1 MQKDFT
7 RLSTDELARDH
18 HFRNWILHPDW
29 ESDLFWKEFL
39 LNHPAQGDKVSLARE
54 LVIAAVRISGESLN
68 SSRKKIL
75 HGELISKIERHKKHI
90 RFRRIGFSL
99 VAAVA
104 LLLISF
110 AILDY
115 ATGTFDTTRV
125 YTTKYG
131 ERMEV
136 VLPDGSLVD
145 LNANSR
151 LILGDRWDKGHREV
165 WLDGEAYFQVKK
177 AYSTGVKF
185 TVHTLDLDIEVLGT
199 GFNVNSRS
207 TETKVYL
214 KEGKVRL
221 VLKDHEEDRQELF
234 LNPGD
239 LAHFQEDK
247 HQITRQ
253 NSKQAESLVSW
264 KSGYLIYNNASLTQV
279 IEDIQTSY
287 GKEVMVI
294 DSTLLDRR
302 INGALPTS
310 DLSEFVKMTE
320 LLFNVKAN
328 IEKNRII
335 LKN

>member
-18 HFRNWILHPDW
+18 CFRNWILHPDW
-29 ESDLFWKEFL
+29 ENDLFWKGFL
-39 LNHPAQGDKVSLARE
+39 LNHPSQSDKIALARE
-54 LVIAAVRISGESLN
+54 LVYAAVRISGESLTP
-68 SSRKKIL
+68 SRKKIL
-75 HGELISKIERHKKHI
+75 HEELISKIEKHKKHI
-90 RFRRIGFSL
+90 RFRRITYSL

-104 LLLISF
+104 LLLVSF
-110 AILDY
+110 VILDY
-115 ATGTFDTTRV
+115 VTGTFDTTRV
-125 YTTKYG
+125 YSTKFG

-145 LNANSR
+145 LNANSK
-151 LILGDRWDKGHREV
+151 LILGDHWEKGQREV
-165 WLDGEAYFQVKK
+165 WLEGEAYFQVKK
-177 AYSTGVKF
+177 NYSTGVKF
-185 TVHTLDLDIEVLGT
+185 TVQTSDLDIEVMGT
-199 GFNVNSRS
+199 GFNVNSRAA
-207 TETKVYL
+207 ETKVYL

-221 VLKDHEEDRQELF
+221 VLKDHEEDQQELF

-247 HQITRQ
+247 HHVTRQ
-253 NSKQAESLVSW
+253 TSKQAESLVSW

-287 GKEVMVI
+287 GKEVLVI